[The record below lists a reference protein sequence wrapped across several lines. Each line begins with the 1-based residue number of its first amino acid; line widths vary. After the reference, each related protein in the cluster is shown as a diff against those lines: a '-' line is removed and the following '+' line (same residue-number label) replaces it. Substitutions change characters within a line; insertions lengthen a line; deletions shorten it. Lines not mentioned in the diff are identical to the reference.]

1 MSQDVLVA
9 DHAIDYT
16 YTRSTGPV
24 IGAFLAG
31 LRDKRFVG
39 VRTSDGRV
47 LVPPAEYDP
56 ITSDDLSELVDVA
69 ETGIV
74 TTWSWNDQPLA
85 GQPFD
90 RPFAWALVQLDGADT
105 GLLAAVDV
113 AREDMRTGLRV
124 HARWADD
131 RVGSI
136 RDLEC
141 FTLCQDEH
149 ADTGRAGPDKSQEAV
164 EIVETP
170 IHLDFSYTP
179 GVAASRFLRSLE
191 KGQIVGQRCPKC
203 QKVYVPPRGACSMC
217 GVATDEELTLTGKGT
232 VTTFC
237 VTNVPSPGLEP
248 PYVTAWIR
256 LDGADITSMFLVQEC
271 DPKQVRLGMRV
282 EPVWVEDADRLPNI
296 GSIKY
301 YRPTGE
307 PDAPYDDYK
316 DYI

>member
-1 MSQDVLVA
+1 MTQDVLVA
-9 DHAIDYT
+9 DHAIEYT
-16 YTRSTGPV
+16 YTRSTGPI
-24 IGAFLAG
+24 IGAFLSG
-31 LRDKRFVG
+31 LRDKRIVG
-39 VRTSDGRV
+39 VRGSDGRV
-47 LVPPAEYDP
+47 IVPPVEYDP
-56 ITSDDLSELVDVA
+56 VTSDDLSELVDVA
-69 ETGIV
+69 DTGVV
-74 TTWSWNDQPLA
+74 TTWSWNDQPRA
-85 GQPFD
+85 GQPLD
-90 RPFAWALVQLDGADT
+90 RPFAWALVRLDGADT

-113 AREDMRTGLRV
+113 PQEDMATGLRV

-136 RDLEC
+136 RDLVC
-141 FTLCQDEH
+141 FEPCQDEH
-149 ADTGRAGPDKSQEAV
+149 AQSGPAGPDKV

-170 IHLDFSYTP
+170 IKLDFSYTP

-191 KGQIVGQRCPKC
+191 KGEIVGQRCPKC

-237 VTNVPSPGLEP
+237 ITNVPSPGLEP

-256 LDGADITSMFLVQEC
+256 LDGADITSMFLIQEC
-271 DPKQVRLGMRV
+271 DPKDVRLGMRV
-282 EPVWVEDADRLPNI
+282 EPVWAEDKQPNI

>member
-1 MSQDVLVA
+1 VTEVLEA
-9 DHAIDYT
+9 AHAIEYT

-31 LRDKRFVG
+31 LRDRKIQG
-39 VRTSDGRV
+39 IRTADGRV
-47 LVPPAEYDP
+47 LVPPVEYDP
-56 ITSDDLSELVDVA
+56 ITSEDLTELVDVA
-69 ETGIV
+69 DTGVV
-74 TTWSWNDQPLA
+74 TTWSWNDTPRA

-90 RPFAWALVQLDGADT
+90 RPFAWALVRLDGADT
-105 GLLAAVDV
+105 AMLAALDLPR
-113 AREDMRTGLRV
+113 AEISTGMRV
-124 HARWADD
+124 QAVWAEE
-131 RVGSI
+131 RRGSI
-136 RDLEC
+136 LDLRC
-141 FTLCQDEH
+141 FTTCQDAH
-149 ADTGRAGPDKSQEAV
+149 AEIGRPGPDKV

-170 IHLDFSYTP
+170 IRLDYSYTP
-179 GVAASRFLRSLE
+179 GVAASRFLRSIE
-191 KGQIVGQRCPKC
+191 KGEIVGQRCPKC
-203 QKVYVPPRGACSMC
+203 LKVYVPPRGACSMC